1 MAGSMNVKKISKS
14 QKAFKL
20 SLLVLALSI
29 IALVWVKCLTMAKSA
44 ELKLLNNKIEK
55 KEAEI
60 AEEEASE
67 WYKKFLAVKSLES
80 RTAGMYLY
88 ERIEKISEILEDLR
102 NMNNDEE
109 GWEPSSLILSDFYVS
124 LEEISLRW
132 IVSSLK
138 ELYYTS
144 ASWKIKS
151 VLDRF
156 ESLDFI
162 DKMVI
167 KEYSN
172 VGDWFEF
179 TLFANV
185 INNDWE

>member
-1 MAGSMNVKKISKS
+1 MAGSMNVKKITKS
-14 QKAFKL
+14 QQLFKACL
-20 SLLVLALSI
+20 WILVLVIVAFI
-29 IALVWVKCLTMAKSA
+29 WVKCLTLTKNA
-44 ELKLLNNKIEK
+44 ELKIVNNKIEK
-55 KEAEI
+55 KTAEI
-60 AEEEASE
+60 QEKEASE
-67 WYKKFLAVKSLES
+67 WYKKFLAVKSLEE
-80 RTAGMYLY
+80 RTAWMLRY

-102 NMNNDEE
+102 NMNDEE
-109 GWEPSSLILSDFYVS
+109 WWSTLVLSDFYVS

-144 ASWKIKS
+144 ASWKMKA
-151 VLDRF
+151 VFDRF

-162 DKMVI
+162 DRMII

-185 INNDWE
+185 INNGE

>member
-14 QKAFKL
+14 QNLFKV
-20 SLLVLALSI
+20 SLWVLALVI
-29 IALVWVKCLTMAKSA
+29 VAFIWIKCLTMVKTA
-44 ELKLLNNKIEK
+44 ELRHVNNKIEK
-55 KEAEI
+55 KEAQIQEY
-60 AEEEASE
+60 ESST
-67 WYKKFLAVKSLES
+67 WYIKFLAVKSLEDK
-80 RTAGMYLY
+80 TAWMLRY

-102 NMNNDEE
+102 NMNDDEDSE
-109 GWEPSSLILSDFYVS
+109 STLILSDFYVS

-132 IVSSLK
+132 IVFSLK

-144 ASWKIKS
+144 ASGKIKS

-167 KEYSN
+167 KEYN
-172 VGDWFEF
+172 HVNDWFEF

-185 INNDWE
+185 INNDWK

>member
-1 MAGSMNVKKISKS
+1 MAGSMNIKKISKS
-14 QKAFKL
+14 QKLFKI
-20 SLLVLALSI
+20 SLWVLALVI
-29 IALVWVKCLTMAKSA
+29 IAFVWVKCLTLTKNA
-44 ELKLLNNKIEK
+44 ELKLVNNKIAK
-55 KEAEI
+55 KEVEI
-60 AEEEASE
+60 KEKESSE
-67 WYKKFLAVKSLES
+67 WYKKFLAVKSLED
-80 RTAGMYLY
+80 RTAWMLWY

-102 NMNNDEE
+102 NMNNEE
-109 GWEPSSLILSDFYVS
+109 WESTLVLSDFYVS

-144 ASWKIKS
+144 ASWKMKA
-151 VLDRF
+151 VFDRF

-162 DKMVI
+162 DKMTI
-167 KEYSN
+167 KQYSN

-185 INNDWE
+185 INNGE

>member
-1 MAGSMNVKKISKS
+1 M
-14 QKAFKL
+14 
-20 SLLVLALSI
+20 
-29 IALVWVKCLTMAKSA
+29 
-44 ELKLLNNKIEK
+44 
-55 KEAEI
+55 
-60 AEEEASE
+60 
-67 WYKKFLAVKSLES
+67 AVKSLET
-80 RTAGMYLY
+80 RTAGMYRY

-109 GWEPSSLILSDFYVS
+109 GWETSSLILSDFYVS